1 MKINSLIL
9 LVAITVGF
17 VTKSFAQ
24 PRNYDITNGIGVF
37 GGITKFDIQTDNF
50 VTEQG
55 NGFLFGM
62 SATVDLP
69 HRWYN
74 MSYGMQLSENYI
86 DISGRPDIVSSQQE
100 FIEYKMFAA
109 QLALLGHIKLIG
121 SYLTIDVGPMLQYNG
136 KLELENDNQ
145 ENYYINNYTNLQAND
160 IVEISRFNFNGLIG
174 ASVGYKFFRLK
185 AQYIHGFTNI
195 LRKLEDESLDT
206 IDGDERFE
214 GNQSMLVF
222 GAMISF

>member
-74 MSYGMQLSENYI
+74 MSYGMQLSENYV

-100 FIEYKMFAA
+100 FIEYKMF
-109 QLALLGHIKLIG
+109 QSTVMILL
-121 SYLTIDVGPMLQYNG
+121 V
-136 KLELENDNQ
+136 
-145 ENYYINNYTNLQAND
+145 
-160 IVEISRFNFNGLIG
+160 
-174 ASVGYKFFRLK
+174 
-185 AQYIHGFTNI
+185 
-195 LRKLEDESLDT
+195 
-206 IDGDERFE
+206 
-214 GNQSMLVF
+214 
-222 GAMISF
+222 

>member
-9 LVAITVGF
+9 LVAITIGF
-17 VTKSFAQ
+17 VTKSFTQ
-24 PRNYDITNGIGVF
+24 PRNYDITNGIGIF

-160 IVEISRFNFNGLIG
+160 ISEISHFNFNGLIG

-206 IDGDERFE
+206 IGGDERFE

>member
-1 MKINSLIL
+1 MKIKSLFL
-9 LVAITVGF
+9 LVAFNLVF
-17 VTKSFAQ
+17 VTIISAQ
-24 PRNYDITNGIGVF
+24 HKTYDIVNGIGIF
-37 GGITKFDIQTDNF
+37 GGITKFDIDTDNF
-50 VTEQG
+50 TTEAG

-62 SATVDLP
+62 SATVDIP

-86 DISGRPDIVSSQQE
+86 KIEGRSSLVSTEQE
-100 FIEYKMFAA
+100 FIEYKVFAA

-136 KLELENDNQ
+136 KLDIENEDQ
-145 ENYYINNYTNLQAND
+145 EGYYINNYTNLTATD
-160 IVEISRFNFNGLIG
+160 ISPISQFHFNGVIG

-195 LRKLEDESLDT
+195 LKKLEDENRDT
-206 IDGDERFE
+206 TGGDARFK